1 MDTFDLIVV
10 IMWSRLLYLH
20 GRKSNTTSS
29 PAFSRDICRMFPQNI
44 WKLNQ
49 HRSSLWRESL
59 YLIHRTEVR
68 GGKSL
73 TPFWKETEHDE
84 TKISIEMRI
93 KPWNWLGLDFA
104 QLRERLIISS
114 PSRPLPGIILSA
126 VSNHLTPTHHGKYF
140 KRKISSLAPS
150 FLLHFQVKPNKIFWC
165 FHIWWRNRT

>member
-59 YLIHRTEVR
+59 YLIHRTGER
-68 GGKSL
+68 RKRLDSILKGDR
-73 TPFWKETEHDE
+73 TCE
-84 TKISIEMRI
+84 TKISLEMRI

-140 KRKISSLAPS
+140 KRKISALTPS
-150 FLLHFQVKPNKIFWC
+150 FLLQGPSKV
-165 FHIWWRNRT
+165 